1 MVGVNEPESYSAA
14 AVDSS
19 DPAAT
24 DSCRARR
31 RPARSPARP
40 AGRRQRHV
48 GDLGTIQADDERV
61 AHVAITDK
69 VIAFSGA
76 HSRLGRAIVVHQ
88 GEDPFT
94 QPSGDAGGRVAVG
107 IIGIAPQ

>member
-1 MVGVNEPESYSAA
+1 M
-14 AVDSS
+14 
-19 DPAAT
+19 
-24 DSCRARR
+24 
-31 RPARSPARP
+31 
-40 AGRRQRHV
+40 
-48 GDLGTIQADDERV
+48 
-61 AHVAITDK
+61 AITDK